1 MKGVVEGQAN
11 VLPEYEL
18 VFCDAV
24 SVDVDIDNCGRVWRS
39 SSGVVDVDG
48 ANALTVRRGE

>member
-1 MKGVVEGQAN
+1 MSDMKGVVEGQAD

-24 SVDVDIDNCGRVWRS
+24 SVDVDIDHLGW
-39 SSGVVDVDG
+39 
-48 ANALTVRRGE
+48 VRRGC